1 MRRAAVLGALALLVA
16 VGAPTLAADA
26 DSATAGST
34 FGTTSLAAPTGL
46 SATAGCNGLAAKV
59 TLSWTATAS
68 TYATGYDVYRA
79 VGAGASTLLTSVAGR
94 TTTTYTDNA
103 VSLLTTYTYVVRARY
118 QSWSKA
124 SSSAS
129 ATTANLCF

>member
-1 MRRAAVLGALALLVA
+1 MRRATVLGALALLVA
-16 VGAPTLAADA
+16 VGAPTLASYA
-26 DSATAGST
+26 DSAIARST
-34 FGTTSLAAPTGL
+34 LSTTQLAAPTGL
-46 SATAGCNGLAAKV
+46 SATPGCNGLSAKV
-59 TLSWTATAS
+59 TLSWTATSS

-79 VGAGASTLLTSVAGR
+79 VGAGSSTLLASVSGR
-94 TTTTYTDNA
+94 TTTTYTDTS
-103 VSLLTTYTYVVRARY
+103 VSLLTSYTYVVRARY